1 MGENQMDTIML
12 SELSENLKRAM
23 TKYGDRPIL
32 IEYDG
37 EFVNMS
43 GYIIPLHNPPA
54 GVDKSEPSRLIAL
67 GLLTDSSEEE

>member
-1 MGENQMDTIML
+1 MQMDTILL
-12 SELSENLKRAM
+12 SELVENLKKAM
-23 TKYGDRPIL
+23 TKYGGRPVL

-43 GYIIPLHNPPA
+43 GYIIPLYNPPA

-67 GLLTDSSEEE
+67 GLLTDSSGEE